1 MVTRFNPHYCT
12 KHFLFQIRNKSF
24 FCIFAHSLR
33 PKGMF
38 KKILGTGAA
47 RAINVLTQLA
57 TLIMGTR
64 YLGAAEWGKA
74 FIAQTD
80 ITFLLI
86 GIELI
91 AGSGLV
97 YFTPRKKLATLMKI
111 SYGWIAFV
119 MLIYILIFNIL
130 HFSPNFYHTI
140 VPEGYALLVLLMT
153 FIYSLHE
160 FNLNYFLGKEKIAT
174 YNWLFLTQILTQVTM
189 MAIFIFAL
197 NLRTAKALLYS
208 QLCGYSLA
216 TIIGW
221 ILLFPNLKCEGRE
234 PLKDSMKELLH
245 YGAFMQLSTLV
256 STLNKRLSLYLLK
269 THCDER
275 SIGVYASGTQVTEGV
290 NIVGYS
296 IGLVEFSALSNTEK
310 AQRASQLTLRFM
322 KLSIL
327 LTFTALLVI
336 CLLPTGFF
344 EWLFSGE
351 FSDIRPVILL
361 IAPGIVFFSAHTV
374 LANYFSGTGKPKY
387 NLYASL
393 IGLSVTLVSA
403 FILIPWIGIRGAAIT
418 TSLTYLALFVYQWI
432 VFHKQTGSRLAQ
444 LIPNREDWEWL
455 RAEIKGLL

>member
-1 MVTRFNPHYCT
+1 
-12 KHFLFQIRNKSF
+12 
-24 FCIFAHSLR
+24 
-33 PKGMF
+33 MF

-47 RAINVLTQLA
+47 RAVNVLTQLA

-97 YFTPRKKLATLMKI
+97 YFTPRKKTATLMKI

-119 MLIYILIFNIL
+119 MLVYLLLFNIL
-130 HFSPNFYHTI
+130 HFFPNFYHTI
-140 VPEGYALLVLLMT
+140 VPEGYAWLVLLMT
-153 FIYSLHE
+153 FIYSFHE
-160 FNLNYFLGKEKIAT
+160 FNLNHFLGKEKVAT
-174 YNWLFLTQILTQVTM
+174 YNWLFLIQILTQVSM
-189 MAIFIFAL
+189 MAVLIFAL
-197 NLRTAKALLYS
+197 NIRTAKALLYS
-208 QLCGYSLA
+208 QLCGYSL
-216 TIIGW
+216 TTLIGW
-221 ILLFPNLKCEGRE
+221 ALLFPTLKRE
-234 PLKDSMKELLH
+234 SHDPLKSSFKELFH

-269 THCDER
+269 THCDEK

-296 IGLVEFSALSNTEK
+296 IGLVEFSALSNTENNK
-310 AQRASQLTLRFM
+310 RASQLTLRFM
-322 KLSIL
+322 KIAIL
-327 LTFTALLVI
+327 LTFSALLVI
-336 CLLPTGFF
+336 CLLPTDFF
-344 EWLFSGE
+344 ELLFSEE
-351 FSDIRPVILL
+351 FADIRPVILL
-361 IAPGIVFFSAHTV
+361 MAPGIVFFSAHTI

-403 FILIPWIGIRGAAIT
+403 FVLIPMLGIRGAAIT
-418 TSLTYLALFVYQWI
+418 TTLTYTTLFVYQWI
-432 VFHKQTGSRLAQ
+432 VFHKHTGSRLSQ
-444 LIPNREDWEWL
+444 LIPNREDWEWVKTT
-455 RAEIKGLL
+455 IKSFL

>member
-1 MVTRFNPHYCT
+1 
-12 KHFLFQIRNKSF
+12 
-24 FCIFAHSLR
+24 
-33 PKGMF
+33 MF

-64 YLGAAEWGKA
+64 CLGAAEWGKA

-86 GIELI
+86 GIELV

-97 YFTPRKKLATLMKI
+97 YFTPRKKLSTLMAL

-119 MLIYILIFNIL
+119 MLIYLLIFNIL
-130 HFSPNFYHTI
+130 HFFPNFFHTI
-140 VPEGYALLVLLMT
+140 VPEGYAWLVLVMT
-153 FIYSLHE
+153 CVYSFHG
-160 FNLNYFLGKEKIAT
+160 FNLNHFLGKEKVAT

-189 MAIFIFAL
+189 MAVLIFAL

-216 TIIGW
+216 TLIGW
-221 ILLFPNLKCEGRE
+221 ILLFPNLKRENRE
-234 PLKDSMKELLH
+234 PLKDSLKEMLH
-245 YGAFMQLSTLV
+245 YGAFLQLSTLV
-256 STLNKRLSLYLLK
+256 TTLNKRLSLYLLK

-275 SIGVYASGTQVTEGV
+275 SIGVYALGTQVTEGV
-290 NIVGYS
+290 NIIGLS

-310 AQRASQLTLRFM
+310 AERSSQLTLRFM
-322 KLSIL
+322 KLSVL

-336 CLLPTGFF
+336 CLLPSRFF

-351 FSDIRPVILL
+351 FSDIHTVILL
-361 IAPGIVFFSAHTV
+361 IAPGIVFFSAHTI

-393 IGLSVTLVSA
+393 IGFSVTLVSA
-403 FILIPWIGIRGAAIT
+403 FILIPWLGIRGAAIT
-418 TSLTYLALFVYQWI
+418 TTLTYASLFIYQWI
-432 VFHKQTGSRLAQ
+432 VFHRITGSRLRQ
-444 LIPNREDWEWL
+444 LVPVKDDWIWVTT
-455 RAEIKGLL
+455 EIKQLF

>member
-1 MVTRFNPHYCT
+1 
-12 KHFLFQIRNKSF
+12 
-24 FCIFAHSLR
+24 
-33 PKGMF
+33 MF

-47 RAINVLTQLA
+47 RAVNVLTQLA

-119 MLIYILIFNIL
+119 MLVYLLLFNVL
-130 HFSPNFYHTI
+130 HFFPNFYHTI
-140 VPEGYALLVLLMT
+140 VPEGYAWLVLLMT
-153 FIYSLHE
+153 FIYSFHE
-160 FNLNYFLGKEKIAT
+160 FNLNHFLGREKVAT
-174 YNWLFLTQILTQVTM
+174 YNWLFLIQILTQVTM
-189 MAIFIFAL
+189 MAVLIFAL
-197 NLRTAKALLYS
+197 NIRTAKALLYS

-216 TIIGW
+216 TLIGW
-221 ILLFPNLKCEGRE
+221 ALLFPTLKREGHE
-234 PLKDSMKELLH
+234 PLKSSFKELFH
-245 YGAFMQLSTLV
+245 YGAFIQLSTMV

-275 SIGVYASGTQVTEGV
+275 SLGVYASGTQVTEGV
-290 NIVGYS
+290 NIVGQS

-310 AQRASQLTLRFM
+310 KERASQLTLRFM
-322 KLSIL
+322 KLSII
-327 LTFTALLVI
+327 LTFTALLII
-336 CLLPTGFF
+336 CLLPSRFF

-351 FSDIRPVILL
+351 FSGIHTVILL
-361 IAPGIVFFSAHTV
+361 IAPGIVFFSAHTI

-403 FILIPWIGIRGAAIT
+403 FVLIPLLDIRGAAIT
-418 TSLTYLALFVYQWI
+418 TTLTYATLFVYQWI
-432 VFHKQTGSRLAQ
+432 VFHKHTGSRLGQ
-444 LIPNREDWEWL
+444 LIPNREDWEWVKTTVKSL
-455 RAEIKGLL
+455 F

>member
-1 MVTRFNPHYCT
+1 
-12 KHFLFQIRNKSF
+12 
-24 FCIFAHSLR
+24 
-33 PKGMF
+33 MF

-47 RAINVLTQLA
+47 RAVNVLTQLA

-64 YLGAAEWGKA
+64 CLGAAEWGKA

-97 YFTPRKKLATLMKI
+97 YFTPRKKLVTLMKI

-119 MLIYILIFNIL
+119 MLIYLLLFNVL
-130 HFSPNFYHTI
+130 HFFPNFYHTI
-140 VPEGYALLVLLMT
+140 VPEGYAWLVLLMT
-153 FIYSLHE
+153 FVYSLHE
-160 FNLNYFLGKEKIAT
+160 FNLNHFLGKEKVAT
-174 YNWLFLTQILTQVTM
+174 YNWLFLIQILTQVSM
-189 MAIFIFAL
+189 MAVLIFAL

-216 TIIGW
+216 TLIGW
-221 ILLFPNLKCEGRE
+221 MLLFPNLKHEERE
-234 PLKDSMKELLH
+234 PLKDSLKEMLH
-245 YGAFMQLSTLV
+245 YGAFLQLSALV

-275 SIGVYASGTQVTEGV
+275 SIGVYASGTQVTEGI
-290 NIVGYS
+290 NIVGQS
-296 IGLVEFSALSNTEK
+296 IGLVEFSALSNTENK
-310 AQRASQLTLRFM
+310 HRASQLTLRFM
-322 KLSIL
+322 KLSVL
-327 LTFTALLVI
+327 LTFTALSVI
-336 CLLPTGFF
+336 CLLPTTFF

-351 FSDIRPVILL
+351 FSDIRTVILL
-361 IAPGIVFFSAHTV
+361 MAPGIVFFSAHTI

-403 FILIPWIGIRGAAIT
+403 FVLIPLLGIRGAAIT
-418 TSLTYLALFVYQWI
+418 TSLTYMALFVYHWI
-432 VFHKQTGSRLAQ
+432 VFHKHTGSRLGQ
-444 LIPNREDWEWL
+444 LIPNREDWEWVKTTVKSL
-455 RAEIKGLL
+455 F

>member
-1 MVTRFNPHYCT
+1 
-12 KHFLFQIRNKSF
+12 
-24 FCIFAHSLR
+24 
-33 PKGMF
+33 MF
-38 KKILGTGAA
+38 KKLLGTGAA
-47 RAINVLTQLA
+47 RAVNVLTQLA
-57 TLIMGTR
+57 TLIMGTKF
-64 YLGAAEWGKA
+64 LGAAEWGKA

-97 YFTPRKKLATLMKI
+97 YFTPRKKLNTLMKI
-111 SYGWIAFV
+111 SYSWIAFV
-119 MLIYILIFNIL
+119 MLIYILLFNVL
-130 HFSPNFYHTI
+130 HFFPKFYHTI
-140 VPEGYALLVLLMT
+140 VPEGYAWLVLLMT
-153 FIYSLHE
+153 FVYSLHE
-160 FNLNYFLGKEKIAT
+160 FNLNHFLGKEKVAT

-189 MAIFIFAL
+189 MAVLIFAL

-216 TIIGW
+216 TLIGW
-221 ILLFPNLKCEGRE
+221 ILLFPNLKREERE
-234 PLKDSMKELLH
+234 PLKDSLKEMLH
-245 YGAFMQLSTLV
+245 YGAFLQLSTLV

-269 THCDER
+269 THCDEK
-275 SIGVYASGTQVTEGV
+275 SLGVYASGTQVTEGV
-290 NIVGYS
+290 NIIGTS

-310 AQRASQLTLRFM
+310 AERASQLTLRFM

-336 CLLPTGFF
+336 CLLPTSFF

-351 FSDIRPVILL
+351 FSDIRTVILL
-361 IAPGIVFFSAHTV
+361 MAPGIVFFSAHTV

-403 FILIPWIGIRGAAIT
+403 FILIPWLGIRGAAIT

-432 VFHKQTGSRLAQ
+432 VFHKQTESRLGQ
-444 LIPNREDWEWL
+444 LAPNRQDWEWL
-455 RAEIKGLL
+455 RTEIKGLL

>member
-1 MVTRFNPHYCT
+1 
-12 KHFLFQIRNKSF
+12 
-24 FCIFAHSLR
+24 
-33 PKGMF
+33 MF

-47 RAINVLTQLA
+47 RAVNVLTQLA

-119 MLIYILIFNIL
+119 MLIYILLFNVL
-130 HFSPNFYHTI
+130 HFFPNFYHTI
-140 VPEGYALLVLLMT
+140 VPKGYAWLVLVMT
-153 FIYSLHE
+153 FVYSFHE
-160 FNLNYFLGKEKIAT
+160 FNLNHFLGKEKLAT
-174 YNWLFLTQILTQVTM
+174 YNWLFLIQILTQVTM
-189 MAIFIFAL
+189 MAVLIFAL
-197 NLRTAKALLYS
+197 NIRTAKALLYS

-216 TIIGW
+216 TLIGW
-221 ILLFPNLKCEGRE
+221 ALLFPSLKREGHE
-234 PLKDSMKELLH
+234 PLKSSFKELFH

-269 THCDER
+269 MHCDER
-275 SIGVYASGTQVTEGV
+275 SLGVYASGTQVTEGV
-290 NIVGYS
+290 NIVGQS

-310 AQRASQLTLRFM
+310 KERASQLTLRFM
-322 KLSIL
+322 KLSII
-327 LTFTALLVI
+327 LTFTALLII
-336 CLLPTGFF
+336 CLLPSRFF

-351 FSDIRPVILL
+351 FSGIHTVILL
-361 IAPGIVFFSAHTV
+361 IAPGIVFFSAHTI

-403 FILIPWIGIRGAAIT
+403 FVLIPLLGIRGAAIT
-418 TSLTYLALFVYQWI
+418 TTLTYTALFVYQWI
-432 VFHKQTGSRLAQ
+432 VFHKQTGSRLSQ
-444 LIPNREDWEWL
+444 LMPNHEDWRWVKSEVKSVL
-455 RAEIKGLL
+455 GNKT